1 MKNKRRFGLQII
13 AALLL
18 VLLFGVPVG
27 ATPVSE
33 HGALSVKGSHLV
45 DAKGKNFQLKGVST
59 HGIAWFPGYV
69 NKNAFKSLRD
79 NWGANTVRL
88 AMYTEEYGGYCSNG
102 NKSALKKKVQEGVQ
116 AATDLGM
123 YVIIDWHVL
132 SDQNPNKHKKEA
144 IAFFKEM
151 AKKYKNQ
158 KNVIYEI
165 CNEPNGGTSW
175 NQVKSY
181 AEAVIKEIR
190 AIDRNAVILIGTPTW
205 SQDVDTAA
213 KNPIKGYR
221 NLMYTFHFYAATHKE
236 SYRKKL
242 ESAVKAG
249 LPVFVSEYGIC
260 DASGSGSINQT
271 EADKWFT
278 LLNRYQISYMAWNLS
293 NKNETSSLLKS
304 SCKKTSGWTA
314 SDLSKSGTYVV
325 KQMKGKLPGGNTN
338 APAAPGTPS
347 NPKSVRA
354 SSKYC
359 TVSLK
364 KDGNWQSGKRYYTI
378 YRLTIRNKS
387 KYNISNWKLR
397 VKFKYAVQVSDK
409 WNGSITSKTNY
420 VTIIP
425 TTWNRKIAPQGQDQS
440 IGFIVSSTQKNEP
453 CRICSVAVKPMNKIS
468 ESVLQGLQ
476 ITMNLCIIF

>member
-325 KQMKGKLPGGNTN
+325 KQMKGKLPGGITN

-440 IGFIVSSTQKNEP
+440 IGFIVSSTQKTNP
-453 CRICSVAVKPMNKIS
+453 VVSAVW
-468 ESVLQGLQ
+468 Q
-476 ITMNLCIIF
+476 

>member
-325 KQMKGKLPGGNTN
+325 KQMKGKLPGGNTT

-397 VKFKYAVQVSDK
+397 VKFKYALQVSDK

-440 IGFIVSSTQKNEP
+440 IGFIVSSTQKTNP
-453 CRICSVAVKPMNKIS
+453 VVSAVW
-468 ESVLQGLQ
+468 Q
-476 ITMNLCIIF
+476 

>member
-165 CNEPNGGTSW
+165 CNEPNGGNSW

-440 IGFIVSSTQKNEP
+440 IGFIVSSTQKTNP
-453 CRICSVAVKPMNKIS
+453 VVSAVW
-468 ESVLQGLQ
+468 Q
-476 ITMNLCIIF
+476 

>member
-364 KDGNWQSGKRYYTI
+364 KDGNWQSGKRYYTR

-440 IGFIVSSTQKNEP
+440 IGFIVSSTQKTNP
-453 CRICSVAVKPMNKIS
+453 VVSAVW
-468 ESVLQGLQ
+468 Q
-476 ITMNLCIIF
+476 

>member
-27 ATPVSE
+27 ATPGSE

-325 KQMKGKLPGGNTN
+325 KQMKGKLPGGNTT

-440 IGFIVSSTQKNEP
+440 IGFIVSSTQKTNP
-453 CRICSVAVKPMNKIS
+453 VVSAVW
-468 ESVLQGLQ
+468 Q
-476 ITMNLCIIF
+476 

>member
-397 VKFKYAVQVSDK
+397 VKFQYAVQVSDK

-440 IGFIVSSTQKNEP
+440 IGFIVSSTQKTNP
-453 CRICSVAVKPMNKIS
+453 VVSAVW
-468 ESVLQGLQ
+468 Q
-476 ITMNLCIIF
+476 

>member
-1 MKNKRRFGLQII
+1 MREKIKMKRKRKRRFGLPII
-13 AALLL
+13 TAFLLT
-18 VLLFGVPVG
+18 LLFCLPAG

-45 DAKGKNFQLKGVST
+45 DAKGKEIQLKGVST
-59 HGIAWFPGYV
+59 HGIAWFPEYV
-69 NKNAFKSLRD
+69 NKKAFKSLRD
-79 NWGANTVRL
+79 DWGANTVRL

-102 NKSALKKKVQEGVQ
+102 NKNALKKKVQEGVH

-181 AEAVIKEIR
+181 AETVIKEIR

-221 NLMYTFHFYAATHKE
+221 NLMYTFHFYAATHRDA
-236 SYRKKL
+236 YRKKL

-249 LPVFVSEYGIC
+249 LPVLVSEYGIC
-260 DASGSGSINQT
+260 DASGSGSINQS
-271 EADKWFT
+271 EADKWFA
-278 LLNRYQISYMAWNLS
+278 LLNRYKISYMAWNLS
-293 NKNETSSLLKS
+293 NKNETSALIKS
-304 SCKKTSGWTA
+304 SCKKTCGWTA
-314 SDLSKSGTYVV
+314 SDLSKSGIYVV
-325 KQMKGKLPGGNTN
+325 KQMKGKLPGGTGKDQDE
-338 APAAPGTPS
+338 PVSPGTPS

-364 KDGNWQSGKRYYTI
+364 KDGSWQSGKRYDTL

-387 KYNISNWKLR
+387 SYTISGWKLR

-409 WNGSITSKTNY
+409 WNGSVASKTNY
-420 VTIIP
+420 VTILP
-425 TTWNRKIAPQGQDQS
+425 MTWNRKIAPKGQEQS
-440 IGFIVSSTQKNEP
+440 VGFIVSS
-453 CRICSVAVKPMNKIS
+453 AVKTNPVIS
-468 ESVLQGLQ
+468 AVWQ
-476 ITMNLCIIF
+476 

>member
-1 MKNKRRFGLQII
+1 MEYLMYQCMREKITMKKKRRFGLSVI
-13 AALLL
+13 AAFLF
-18 VLLFGVPVG
+18 VLLFCVSVG

-33 HGALSVKGSHLV
+33 HGALSVKGSQLM
-45 DAKGKNFQLKGVST
+45 DAKGNVMQLKGVST
-59 HGIAWFPGYV
+59 HGIAWFPEYV
-69 NKNAFKSLRD
+69 NKKAFKSLRD
-79 NWGANTVRL
+79 DWGANTVRL

-181 AEAVIKEIR
+181 AQAVIKEIR
-190 AIDRNAVILIGTPTW
+190 AIDKNAVILVGTPTW

-221 NLMYTFHFYAATHKE
+221 NLMYTFHFYAATHRD

-260 DASGSGSINQT
+260 DASGGGSINQS

-278 LLNRYQISYMAWNLS
+278 LLNRYKISYVAWNLS

-325 KQMKGKLPGGNTN
+325 KQMKGKLPGSSTT
-338 APAAPGTPS
+338 PVSPS
-347 NPKSVRA
+347 NPSTPKSVRA

-359 TVSLK
+359 TISLK
-364 KDGNWQSGKRYYTI
+364 KDGSWQSGKRYFTI

-387 KYNISNWKLR
+387 SYNISSWKLR

-409 WNGSITSKTNY
+409 WNGTITAKTNY
-420 VTIIP
+420 VTILP
-425 TTWNRKIAPQGQDQS
+425 TAWNRKIAAKGTDQS
-440 IGFIVSSTQKNEP
+440 VGFIVSSTAKTNP
-453 CRICSVAVKPMNKIS
+453 VLSAVW
-468 ESVLQGLQ
+468 Q
-476 ITMNLCIIF
+476 

>member
-440 IGFIVSSTQKNEP
+440 IGFIVSSTQKTNP
-453 CRICSVAVKPMNKIS
+453 VVSAVW
-468 ESVLQGLQ
+468 Q
-476 ITMNLCIIF
+476 

>member
-325 KQMKGKLPGGNTN
+325 KQMKGKLPGGNTT

-378 YRLTIRNKS
+378 YWLTIRNKS

-440 IGFIVSSTQKNEP
+440 IGFIVSSTQKTNP
-453 CRICSVAVKPMNKIS
+453 VVSAVW
-468 ESVLQGLQ
+468 Q
-476 ITMNLCIIF
+476 

>member
-364 KDGNWQSGKRYYTI
+364 KDGNWQIGKRYYTI

-440 IGFIVSSTQKNEP
+440 IGFIVSSTQKTNP
-453 CRICSVAVKPMNKIS
+453 VVSAVW
-468 ESVLQGLQ
+468 Q
-476 ITMNLCIIF
+476 

>member
-158 KNVIYEI
+158 KTVIYEI

-440 IGFIVSSTQKNEP
+440 IGFIVSSTQKTNP
-453 CRICSVAVKPMNKIS
+453 VVSAVW
-468 ESVLQGLQ
+468 Q
-476 ITMNLCIIF
+476 

>member
-325 KQMKGKLPGGNTN
+325 KQMKGKLPGGNTT

-440 IGFIVSSTQKNEP
+440 IGFIVSSTQKTNP
-453 CRICSVAVKPMNKIS
+453 VVSAVW
-468 ESVLQGLQ
+468 Q
-476 ITMNLCIIF
+476 